1 MLASVAFG
9 DFCLDKPGGV
19 RIHVA
24 LQGDQINV
32 NVSATDSWV
41 GIGVPKSVSFDE
53 MANGNFIVG
62 GQGNVHDRSNSK
74 AYNDRPDTHVSTVIP
89 GTGSASTVNGVTT
102 LSFSRKLAP
111 SGAGLIAIDATKPFR
126 LLWAHG
132 TISPPGTSLDTFNYH
147 GNNRGSFMV
156 DLVHGNCAS
165 AVVPVVPPA
174 TKPTTTTNTTN
185 TTAGSSHNATVPP
198 AGKGKNGKK
207 AKAKGKAVCNVNQTL
222 CTKAMQ
228 AQGNNCV
235 LGKCVKKAT

>member
-1 MLASVAFG
+1 MWRFVLASVAFG

-19 RIHVA
+19 RVHVA

-41 GIGVPKSVSFDE
+41 GIGVPKSVNFDE

-62 GQGNVHDRSNSK
+62 GQGNVHDRANSK
-74 AYNDRPDTHVSTVIP
+74 AYNALPDTHVSTVIP
-89 GTGSASTVNGVTT
+89 GSGSSSTVNGVTS

-111 SGAGLIAIDATKPFR
+111 TGANLIAIDATQPFR

-132 TISPPGTSLDTFNYH
+132 TISPPGTSLDNFNYH
-147 GNNRGSFMV
+147 GSNRGSFMV

-174 TKPTTTTNTTN
+174 TT
-185 TTAGSSHNATVPP
+185 
-198 AGKGKNGKK
+198 GKGKNGKH
-207 AKAKGKAVCNVNQTL
+207 AKAKGKAVVCNANQTP

-228 AQGNNCV
+228 TQGNNCV